1 MDSES
6 RNLLEKTLSLTEEN
20 NKMLHKIRGV
30 QKREIVWRTLKI
42 IIIAGIAF
50 GAFYFLEPYV
60 NKIVNLYNSI
70 SGAEQKLN
78 NSSNSIQSIQDLLK
92 KF

>member
-30 QKREIVWRTLKI
+30 QKREITWRTLKI
-42 IIIAGIAF
+42 IIIVGITF

-70 SGAEQKLN
+70 SGTEQKLN
-78 NSSNSIQSIQDLLK
+78 NSSNSIQDLLK
-92 KF
+92 NL